1 MAELITRDDF
11 PEDEEP
17 DRGPPKDPEPYA
29 VGYGKPPLDGQ
40 FQPGNKR
47 GKGRKKGSKNLKTIV
62 NEALGMKRPAKVDG
76 QIKKLSK
83 IEVANHQLAN
93 AAAEGDH
100 KSIMAANDL
109 YDRFGPQ
116 EDPEGPS
123 RHQTKANL
131 ETLRD
136 YLGLLDIF
144 EDGEED
150 GSDG

>member
-1 MAELITRDDF
+1 MATIITGDDID
-11 PEDEEP
+11 PEEP
-17 DRGPPKDPEPYA
+17 EPDGHKPSGDDQ
-29 VGYGKPPLDGQ
+29 VGYGKPPKHSQ
-40 FQPGNKR
+40 FKPGNKR

-100 KSIMAANDL
+100 KSIMAAND
-109 YDRFGPQ
+109 YWERFGPQ

-131 ETLRD
+131 ETLRE
-136 YLGLLDIF
+136 YLELWDMFKGN
-144 EDGEED
+144 EED
-150 GSDG
+150 GAHA